1 MLRGIMSAILF
12 ESFKYFHTKS
22 YFYAILCIFLY
33 KRKTLDKR
41 DELTKKLQKEDAW
54 QELLYQNK
62 DKRIWMKF
70 T

>member
-1 MLRGIMSAILF
+1 MLF
-12 ESFKYFHTKS
+12 YVSFFIKG
-22 YFYAILCIFLY
+22 
-33 KRKTLDKR
+33 RLDKR